1 MRRTGNGYEGLK
13 IFLRILNHPLPMTK
27 NNYGKITKC
36 MHKTVKDVTGTIMQ
50 EACQELRVNLTGIIN
65 TAVSVDGT
73 WQKRGGF
80 TSLNGAVI
88 AISIPSGKIL
98 DCEVM
103 SRFCQGCVY
112 IEKFKVTDPDLYQR
126 YKNDHEYS
134 INHEGSACKMETSG
148 KDI

>member
-1 MRRTGNGYEGLK
+1 
-13 IFLRILNHPLPMTK
+13 MTK

-36 MHKTVKDVTGTIMQ
+36 MHKAVKNVTGTIMQ
-50 EACQELRVNLTGIIN
+50 ETCQELRVNSTGIIN

-73 WQKRGGF
+73 WQKRGF
-80 TSLNGAVI
+80 ISLNGAVI

-126 YKNDHEYS
+126 YKNDHECS
-134 INHEGSACKMETSG
+134 INHEGSACKMEMTGVERIFNRSID
-148 KDI
+148 KNFITICRILW